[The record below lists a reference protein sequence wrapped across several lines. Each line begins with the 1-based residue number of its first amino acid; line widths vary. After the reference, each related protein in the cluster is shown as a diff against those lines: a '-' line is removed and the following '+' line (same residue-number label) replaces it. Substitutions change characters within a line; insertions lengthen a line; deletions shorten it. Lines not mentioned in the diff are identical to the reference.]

1 MGCLGLPW
9 SLCGMFGIALMSLWD
24 VWDYPDVV
32 SSSSD
37 KEAEVVH
44 LVHALRAEESLKQQD
59 YLICPFRKEVF
70 FKATL
75 QRMIKVISNQFP
87 SCSMSGFRIYIS
99 MGSPGVWRRK
109 SRSQDRKDKDSFHC
123 EVLKVNCKLW
133 LTAYQEKLIYTQSV
147 LPKRW

>member
-1 MGCLGLPW
+1 
-9 SLCGMFGIALMSLWD
+9 MFGIALMSLWD

-37 KEAEVVH
+37 EEAEVVH

-87 SCSMSGFRIYIS
+87 SCSMSGAEFIYRWAHLVS
-99 MGSPGVWRRK
+99 GAAKAEARTERT
-109 SRSQDRKDKDSFHC
+109 R
-123 EVLKVNCKLW
+123 
-133 LTAYQEKLIYTQSV
+133 TAFIVKY
-147 LPKRW
+147 